1 VKGTRRA
8 SHLPG
13 GVEGANALRVSDL
26 AITVRHDAGRTTIRC
41 AGELDVSTCRQ
52 LHSALRQA
60 LLGKPSALDLDCTGI
75 SLLTAAGIKCLV
87 EAEVACRSRGIDLN
101 MSLSP
106 EARKV
111 LDLVGLWWLG
121 VVKDG
126 ISAEIALE
134 EALRAYGNRS
144 LDPPAI

>member
-1 VKGTRRA
+1 MRVTDLTIEVERR
-8 SHLPG
+8 PD
-13 GVEGANALRVSDL
+13 R
-26 AITVRHDAGRTTIRC
+26 TVIRC
-41 AGELDVSTCRQ
+41 GGELDVSTCKVLQ
-52 LHSALRQA
+52 AALRKTMLA
-60 LLGKPSALDLDCTGI
+60 RPGAIELDCTGI
-75 SLLTAAGIKCLV
+75 KLLAAAGIKCLV
-87 EAEVACRSRGIDLN
+87 EAEVACRTRGIGLD
-101 MSLSP
+101 MSFSP

-144 LDPPAI
+144 LDPPSS

>member
-1 VKGTRRA
+1 M
-8 SHLPG
+8 
-13 GVEGANALRVSDL
+13 
-26 AITVRHDAGRTTIRC
+26 IRC
-41 AGELDVSTCRQ
+41 TGELDVSTCKDLQRT
-52 LHSALRQA
+52 LRKV
-60 LLGKPSALDLDCTGI
+60 LLAKPAALDLDCNGV

-87 EAEVACRSRGIDLN
+87 EAEVACRSRGIDLD
-101 MSLSP
+101 MKLSP

-144 LDPPAI
+144 LDSPSS

>member
-1 VKGTRRA
+1 MRM
-8 SHLPG
+8 
-13 GVEGANALRVSDL
+13 RVSDL
-26 AITVRHDAGRTTIRC
+26 SIEVERRGGRTAIRC
-41 AGELDVSTCRQ
+41 SGELDVSTCRDM
-52 LHSALRQA
+52 QA
-60 LLGKPSALDLDCTGI
+60 VLGKVLASRPSVVELDCTGI
-75 SLLTAAGIKCLV
+75 TLLAAAGIKCLV
-87 EAEVACRSRGIDLN
+87 EAEVACRSRGIDLD
-101 MSLSP
+101 MEFSP

-144 LDPPAI
+144 LDPPPT

>member
-1 VKGTRRA
+1 M
-8 SHLPG
+8 
-13 GVEGANALRVSDL
+13 RVSDL
-26 AITVRHDAGRTTIRC
+26 SISVEEGPGRTSIRC
-41 AGELDVSTCRQ
+41 SGELDVSTCRDLQ
-52 LHSALRQA
+52 AAIRAALVA
-60 LLGKPSALDLDCTGI
+60 KPSALELDCSGV

-87 EAEVACRSRGIDLN
+87 EAEVACRTRGIDLD
-101 MSLSP
+101 MKLSP

-134 EALRAYGNRS
+134 QALRAYRNRP
-144 LDPPAI
+144 LDPPAS

>member
-1 VKGTRRA
+1 M
-8 SHLPG
+8 
-13 GVEGANALRVSDL
+13 RVSDL
-26 AITVRHDAGRTTIRC
+26 SIDVERAGGRTTIRC
-41 AGELDVSTCRQ
+41 RGELDVSTCKNLQAVIRKT
-52 LHSALRQA
+52 LLSRASAI
-60 LLGKPSALDLDCTGI
+60 SLDCTGI
-75 SLLTAAGIKCLV
+75 TLLAAAGIKCLV
-87 EAEVACRSRGIDLN
+87 EAEVACRSRGIDLE

-126 ISAEIALE
+126 ISVEIALD

-144 LDPPAI
+144 LEPPSP

>member
-1 VKGTRRA
+1 M
-8 SHLPG
+8 
-13 GVEGANALRVSDL
+13 RVSDL
-26 AITVRHDAGRTTIRC
+26 TISVERRAGRTTIRC
-41 AGELDVSTCRQ
+41 SGELDVSTCKDLQ
-52 LHSALRQA
+52 ATLRKA
-60 LLGKPSALDLDCTGI
+60 LLSKPESLELDCSGVT
-75 SLLTAAGIKCLV
+75 LLAAAGIKCLV
-87 EAEVACRSRGIDLN
+87 EAEVACRSRGIDLE
-101 MSLSP
+101 MKLSP

-144 LDPPAI
+144 PDQASS

>member
-1 VKGTRRA
+1 M
-8 SHLPG
+8 
-13 GVEGANALRVSDL
+13 RVSDL
-26 AITVRHDAGRTTIRC
+26 TISTEHGAGRTTVRC
-41 AGELDVSTCRQ
+41 AGELDVSTCKSLQ
-52 LHSALRQA
+52 AALRKA
-60 LLGKPSALDLDCTGI
+60 IMSRPDVLELDCSGI

-87 EAEVACRSRGIDLN
+87 EAELACRSRSIRLD
-101 MSLSP
+101 MTLSP

-134 EALRAYGNRS
+134 EALRAYGNQS
-144 LDPPAI
+144 LEPPSS

>member
-1 VKGTRRA
+1 M
-8 SHLPG
+8 
-13 GVEGANALRVSDL
+13 RVSDL
-26 AITVRHDAGRTTIRC
+26 SISVEHDAGRTIVRC
-41 AGELDVSTCRQ
+41 SGELDVSTCKDLQ
-52 LHSALRQA
+52 AALRRA
-60 LLGKPSALDLDCTGI
+60 LLSKPSALVLDCTGI

-87 EAEVACRSRGIDLN
+87 EAEVACRTRGIDLD
-101 MSLSP
+101 MPLSP

-144 LDPPAI
+144 LDPPSP